1 MTNHDVHCWSSF
13 ALGAIAVLAATIPA
27 AQAMDL
33 AAVRQYGGVFSPD
46 CPNYTG
52 LRLKYLGDTLVI
64 ARGAREVTAGNVRV
78 RKTFPGAG
86 PAPTDFRVVLSGT
99 VPGKDALSFTL
110 FHNKDGLFAV
120 VDAGPGTM
128 AAVGPGVTGVRIRH
142 CDPNRN
148 ALPGAPVAVMVFPSD
163 MLRDKQFKGLYVAML
178 GPLVAERWLLQL
190 TGPSHE
196 ARTVRVAGKDYQLLG
211 SCKEHDCYD
220 NSLAMLYSA
229 QSKVLYG
236 QGVSR
241 GHPIVLGSPPPA
253 VAAELNRLW
262 RSEWRSGG

>member
-1 MTNHDVHCWSSF
+1 MANRYFRFWTLLTLAGV
-13 ALGAIAVLAATIPA
+13 AAVGASPA
-27 AQAMDL
+27 AQAMDQD
-33 AAVRQYGGVFSPD
+33 AMMKYGGVFSPD

-64 ARGAREVTAGNVRV
+64 ARGAREVTAGSVRV
-78 RKTFPGAG
+78 GRTFPGPG
-86 PAPTDFRVVLSGT
+86 PAPADFRAVLSGT

-120 VDAGPGTM
+120 VGAGPMTM

-148 ALPGAPVAVMVFPSD
+148 ALPGAPVAAMVFPSD
-163 MLRDKQFKGLYVAML
+163 MLRDRQFKGLYVAML
-178 GPLVAERWLLQL
+178 GPLVSERWLTQL

-196 ARTVRVAGKDYQLLG
+196 ARPVRVAGKDYQLFG

-220 NSLAMLYSA
+220 NSLAILYSA
-229 QSKVLYG
+229 QNKVLYG

-241 GHPIVLGSPPPA
+241 GRPIVLGSPPPA

-262 RSEWRSGG
+262 RTEWRSGG

>member
-1 MTNHDVHCWSSF
+1 MANRYFRSWTLLTLAGVAAVGASS
-13 ALGAIAVLAATIPA
+13 A
-27 AQAMDL
+27 AQAMDQD
-33 AAVRQYGGVFSPD
+33 AMMKYGGVFSPD

-64 ARGAREVTAGNVRV
+64 ARGAREVAAGSVRV
-78 RKTFPGAG
+78 SKAFPGPG
-86 PAPTDFRVVLSGT
+86 PAPSDFRAVLSGA

-110 FHNKDGLFAV
+110 FHNMDGLFAV
-120 VDAGPGTM
+120 VAAGPKTL
-128 AAVGPGVTGVRIRH
+128 AAVGPGVVGVRIRH

-163 MLRDKQFKGLYVAML
+163 MLRDRQFKGLYVAML
-178 GPLVAERWLLQL
+178 GPLVSESWLMQL

-196 ARTVRVAGKDYQLLG
+196 ARPVRVAGKDYQLFG

-220 NSLAMLYSA
+220 NSLAILYSA
-229 QSKVLYG
+229 QDKVLYG

-241 GHPIVLGSPPPA
+241 GRPIVLGSPPPA

-262 RSEWRSGG
+262 RAEWRSGG

>member
-1 MTNHDVHCWSSF
+1 MANRYFRFWTLF
-13 ALGAIAVLAATIPA
+13 TLAGVATAGVPCA
-27 AQAMDL
+27 ARAMDL
-33 AAVRQYGGVFSPD
+33 AAVRQYGGAFSPN
-46 CPNYTG
+46 CPDYNG

-64 ARGAREVTAGNVRV
+64 ARGAREVTAGGVRV
-78 RKTFPGAG
+78 SRTFPGPG
-86 PAPTDFRVVLSGT
+86 PAPADFRAVLSGT
-99 VPGKDALSFTL
+99 VPGKDVLSFTL

-120 VDAGPGTM
+120 VGAGPMTM

-148 ALPGAPVAVMVFPSD
+148 ALPGAPVAAMVFPSD

-178 GPLVAERWLLQL
+178 GPLVSEHWLMQL

-196 ARTVRVAGKDYQLLG
+196 AKAVRVAGEDYQLFG

-220 NSLAMLYSA
+220 NSLALLYSA
-229 QSKVLYG
+229 QKKLLYA

-241 GHPIVLGSPPPA
+241 GRPIVLGSPPPG
-253 VAAELNRLW
+253 VAAELSRLW
-262 RSEWRSGG
+262 RAEWRSGG